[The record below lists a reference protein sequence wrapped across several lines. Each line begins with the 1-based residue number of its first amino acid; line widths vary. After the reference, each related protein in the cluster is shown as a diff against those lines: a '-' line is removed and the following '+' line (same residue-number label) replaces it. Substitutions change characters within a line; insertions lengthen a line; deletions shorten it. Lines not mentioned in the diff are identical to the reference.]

1 MKSIIFSLLF
11 LLFTTVSFAQKNYD
25 DVVYLD
31 SLHQMSDE
39 LHYKYIRIT
48 KDFNL
53 KKDLYSFSEYYKSG
67 KMASTGTTKDKFNA
81 KPFGDFLT
89 FYENGNK
96 KLASNYDDFGISGK
110 QYGWYENGNIK
121 FENEFT
127 FDKKT
132 KEITK
137 RILNYLDENNVK
149 KVVDGNGFFEDN
161 GEGEF
166 SKGAVK
172 NGFKEGVWEG
182 SFNKLKCRYKETYKE
197 GTLISGESFDE
208 KNISYQYTE
217 DEIRPESKNGM
228 ASFYKYVA
236 KNFKLSQEAIRNN
249 VSGKIYIGFVVD
261 VDGKIVEPKVIKDL
275 GFGTGEEA
283 IRVLINS
290 EDWIPGK
297 LKGQNVRCSFSL
309 PISIKTET
317 REQEPHFKSPYR
329 TRRGL

>member
-1 MKSIIFSLLF
+1 MIFALKFSFMKSILFSLLF
-11 LLFTTVSFAQKNYD
+11 LLFTTILFAQKNYD
-25 DVVYLD
+25 DAVYLD

-96 KLASNYDDFGISGK
+96 KLASNYDDFGINGK

-132 KEITK
+132 KKITK

-172 NGFKEGVWEG
+172 NGFKDGVWEG
-182 SFNKLKCRYKETYKE
+182 SFNKLKCRYKETYKD
-197 GTLISGESFDE
+197 GKLISGESFDE
-208 KNISYQYTE
+208 NNIPYKYTE
-217 DEIRPESKNGM
+217 VEIKPEPKEGIN
-228 ASFYKYVA
+228 SFYKYIG
-236 KNFKLSQEAIRNN
+236 KNFKVPEVAGL
-249 VSGKIYIGFVVD
+249 SGKIYLTFVVD
-261 VDGKIVEPKVIKDL
+261 KEGKIVEPKVLRDI
-275 GFGTGEEA
+275 GYGTGEEA
-283 IRVLINS
+283 LRILTNYNGFK
-290 EDWIPGK
+290 PGEQR
-297 LKGQNVRCSFSL
+297 GQKVRCSFSL
-309 PISIKTET
+309 PISIQSATQT
-317 REQEPHFKSPYR
+317 RGPF
-329 TRRGL
+329 